1 MKNHESLKVLCQG
14 VYEYNNNLTFNILEI
29 GALPLGSKEEP
40 FYQVVKQFPGSKL
53 IAFEVEKELCD
64 ELNSKA
70 DPGFSYYPVALGK
83 DQKDNKFYITN
94 HSMCCS
100 LYEPDN
106 DLLRMYNNLEVA
118 CLKSVETLETQ
129 SLDSFIKN
137 NEIGEVDF
145 IKIDIQGAENDVF
158 LNGVE
163 ALKSVLGIVCE
174 VEFIPLYKKQ
184 PLFGDITN
192 TLADNG
198 FMFHKFINLASRS
211 LKPIIMNNNPN
222 IGSQH
227 MWADAFYIK
236 DISTLKEFDSDRL
249 IKLAILAFIYG
260 SIDLTFYCFTAHDE
274 KFDSDLISI
283 LKSVI

>member
-14 VYEYNNNLTFNILEI
+14 VYEYNSNLTFNILEI

-83 DQKDNKFYITN
+83 DKKDNRFYITN
-94 HSMCCS
+94 HPMCCS
-100 LYEPDN
+100 LYEPN
-106 DLLRMYNNLEVA
+106 EELLRRYNNLEVA
-118 CLKSVETLETQ
+118 CLKSVDTLETQ

-137 NEIGEVDF
+137 NDIGKVDF

-158 LNGVE
+158 LNGTE

-174 VEFIPLYKKQ
+174 VEFIPLYKNQ

-192 TLADNG
+192 TLSDSG
-198 FMFHKFINLASRS
+198 LMFHKFINLASRS
-211 LKPIIMNNNPN
+211 LKPIVMNNNPN

-236 DISTLKEFDSDRL
+236 DIASFEEFDSDKL

-260 SIDLTFYCFTAHDE
+260 SFDLTFYCFTIHDE
-274 KFDSDLISI
+274 KFGSDLISI
-283 LKSVI
+283 LKKVL